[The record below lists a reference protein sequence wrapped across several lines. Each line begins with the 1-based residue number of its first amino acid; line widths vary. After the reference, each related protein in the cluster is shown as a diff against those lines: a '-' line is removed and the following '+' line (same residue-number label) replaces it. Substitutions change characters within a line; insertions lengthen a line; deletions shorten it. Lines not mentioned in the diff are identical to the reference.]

1 VTRRRASLR
10 VSPAVVALFLVFVPA
25 CAPAPT
31 PVTPPPPTPVPSAT
45 PAPSPTP
52 SFVPAFPPIP
62 ATAIDVSLAIDR
74 LSAAFPAGG
83 WLLKAGDRV
92 ERRRGPLTF
101 RAPASAGAPLFAVQA
116 GSFAAREGADAE
128 ARRITSLLEA
138 KSEIVEIAG
147 RFTVRVGEP
156 AERKASEAL
165 LARVRRDAVPD
176 AFLVG
181 ATGPAAHAAV
191 LVEEDGRSE
200 EWPSPVALA
209 HADGSPVPFGDSSYR
224 GFLLLRATGRGTLH
238 VIDRVGLEDY
248 LKGVVPGEMGPRVYD
263 EIEALKAQAVAA
275 RSYATRR
282 RGDFAAEGYD
292 LCATPRCQV
301 YGGVAA
307 EQPLTNRA
315 VDETSGEV
323 LLFEGKVADA
333 LFTSTCGGRTEN
345 AEVVFPGYA
354 GTAPY
359 LVSVACSGESPLP
372 LVARPEPAKPHA
384 VTALGARGLALLAA
398 LGQGPDAAGLAAAR
412 DAVRQRL
419 GLSPRAAPHPLS
431 VPLAYVEI
439 AEGAG
444 LLVPGVL
451 TEPVERESAPASWGP
466 KAREAWAVLLRFQ
479 LANGGTLPRDRALH
493 VEEAAGIWA
502 ALLSRLGDFEEA
514 EGRIVSAAPDAVA
527 VKTSK
532 GKTVFPVG
540 ERLVLLS
547 GGPDAFESVASL
559 EAYAGDKVRVF
570 SRDGKLAGLA
580 KPAVAASGTY
590 ERDSVWIHWTRRFTG
605 AELAAKLRERDAS
618 RTATVVRKVEV
629 TGRGVSGRARSV
641 RLATDAGPVV
651 LTGLEI
657 RFALGLPESLFTVV
671 SGRLAGGEPVFT
683 FYGRGWGHGV
693 GLCQNGAF
701 GMALAG
707 KSYREILA
715 WYYPGTVV
723 ENTGTL
729 SISPLGGP
737 R

>member
-1 VTRRRASLR
+1 MKS
-10 VSPAVVALFLVFVPA
+10 
-25 CAPAPT
+25 
-31 PVTPPPPTPVPSAT
+31 
-45 PAPSPTP
+45 
-52 SFVPAFPPIP
+52 
-62 ATAIDVSLAIDR
+62 
-74 LSAAFPAGG
+74 
-83 WLLKAGDRV
+83 GDRV
-92 ERRRGPLTF
+92 ERRRGLLTF
-101 RAPASAGAPLFAVQA
+101 RAPASTGGALFAVQA
-116 GSFAAREGADAE
+116 GSFATREGADTE
-128 ARRITSLLEA
+128 ARRIASVAAA
-138 KSEIVEIAG
+138 KTEIVEVAG
-147 RFTVRVGEP
+147 RFTVRVGES

-181 ATGPAAHAAV
+181 AAGPAPKARV
-191 LVEEDGRSE
+191 LVEENGRTE
-200 EWPSPVALA
+200 DWPSPLALA
-209 HADGSPVPFGDSSYR
+209 RADGSPVPFGESSYR
-224 GFLLLRATGRGTLH
+224 GFLLIRATGRGTLH
-238 VIDRVGLEDY
+238 VINRVGLEDY

-275 RSYATRR
+275 RSYAMKR

-323 LLFEGKVADA
+323 LLWDGRVADA

-359 LVSVACSGESPLP
+359 LVSVACSGEAPLGFA
-372 LVARPEPAKPHA
+372 ARPVPPKPHA

-398 LGQGPDAAGLAAAR
+398 LGHGPDAAGLAAAR

-419 GLSPRAAPHPLS
+419 GLSPRPAPHPLS

-444 LLVPGVL
+444 LLPPEVL
-451 TEPVERESAPASWGP
+451 TEPVELEAAPASWSP
-466 KAREAWAVLLRFQ
+466 KARAAWAVLVRFQ
-479 LANGGTLPRDRALH
+479 LANGGSFPRDRALH

-502 ALLSRLGDFEEA
+502 ALLSRLGDFDES
-514 EGRIVSAAPDAVA
+514 EGRLVSAAPDAVVA
-527 VKTSK
+527 KISK
-532 GKTVFPVG
+532 GRVDLPVG
-540 ERLVLLS
+540 GRLVLLA
-547 GGPDAFESVASL
+547 GGPDVFESVASL
-559 EAYAGDKVRVF
+559 EAYPGDRVRLF
-570 SRDGKLAGLA
+570 SRDGKLTGLA
-580 KPAVAASGTY
+580 KGAAAASGTY
-590 ERDSVWIHWTRRFTG
+590 ERESAWIHWTRRFTG
-605 AELAAKLRERDAS
+605 AELAAKLKERDAS
-618 RTATVVRKVEV
+618 RSATVVRKVEV
-629 TGRGVSGRARSV
+629 TGRGASGRARSV
-641 RLATDAGPVV
+641 RLATDAGTVV

-657 RFALGLPESLFTVV
+657 RFAMGLPESLFTVV
-671 SGRLAGGEPVFT
+671 AGRLERGEPVFT

-707 KSYREILA
+707 KGYRQILA
-715 WYYPGTVV
+715 WYYPGTEVGG
-723 ENTGTL
+723 TDTL
-729 SISPLGGP
+729 SIPPVGGT

>member
-1 VTRRRASLR
+1 VTHGR
-10 VSPAVVALFLVFVPA
+10 VSRRVPPAAAALLLLLAAA
-25 CAPAPT
+25 CAPAP
-31 PVTPPPPTPVPSAT
+31 VTLPPPTPT
-45 PAPSPTP
+45 PASPATPTP
-52 SFVPAFPPIP
+52 SPAPTSVPAFPSISG
-62 ATAIDVSLAIDR
+62 TTLDVSLATDR
-74 LSAAFPAGG
+74 ASAAFPAGD
-83 WLLKAGDRV
+83 WLLGSGGRV

-101 RAPASAGAPLFAVQA
+101 RAPGSAGGALWAVQA
-116 GSFAAREGADAE
+116 GSFATREGADAE
-128 ARRITSLLEA
+128 ARRIAALLA
-138 KSEIVEIAG
+138 GKADLVEIAG

-156 AERKASEAL
+156 AERKVSEAL

-181 ATGPAAHAAV
+181 AAGPAAHAPI
-191 LVEEDGRSE
+191 LVEENGRAE

-209 HADGSPVPFGDSSYR
+209 RADGSPVPFGESSYR
-224 GFLLLRATGRGTLH
+224 GFLLVRATGRGTLH

-248 LKGVVPGEMGPRVYD
+248 VKGVVPGEMGPRVYD
-263 EIEALKAQAVAA
+263 ELEALKAQAVAA
-275 RSYATRR
+275 RSYAMKR

-301 YGGVAA
+301 YGGVAV
-307 EQPLTNRA
+307 EQGLTNRA
-315 VDETSGEV
+315 VEDTAGEV
-323 LLFEGKVADA
+323 LLFGGKIADA

-359 LVSVACSGESPLP
+359 LVSVACSGEAPLP
-372 LVARPEPAKPHA
+372 LAARPAPATPH
-384 VTALGARGLALLAA
+384 VTTALGARGLAFLAA
-398 LGQGPDAAGLAAAR
+398 LGHGADAAGLASAR

-419 GLSPRAAPHPLS
+419 GLSPRTAPHPLS

-444 LLVPGVL
+444 LFAPGVL

-466 KAREAWAVLLRFQ
+466 KARDAWAVLQRFQ
-479 LANGGTLPRDRALH
+479 LANGGTLPRDRSLH

-502 ALLSRLGDFEEA
+502 ALLSRLGDFDEA
-514 EGRIVSAAPDAVA
+514 EGRLVSAAPDAVV
-527 VKTSK
+527 VKTAK
-532 GKTVFPVG
+532 GKAVYPLG

-559 EAYAGDKVRVF
+559 EAYAGDRVRVF
-570 SRDGKLAGLA
+570 ARDGKIAGLA
-580 KPAVAASGTY
+580 RPAVAASGTY

-605 AELAAKLRERDAS
+605 AELAAKLKERDAS
-618 RTATVVRKVEV
+618 RTTTVVRKVEV
-629 TGRGVSGRARSV
+629 TGRGASGRAKSV
-641 RLATDAGPVV
+641 RLSTDAGPVV

-657 RFALGLPESLFTVV
+657 RFAMGLPESLFTVV
-671 SGRLAGGEPVFT
+671 PGRLDGGEPVFT

-707 KSYREILA
+707 KGYREILA
-715 WYYPGTVV
+715 WYYPGAVV
-723 ENTGTL
+723 GIADKL